1 MFARYYVELPTPVED
16 VERVLLDA
24 PQAWLPGLME
34 LADARRDRLLTDVGF
49 GERIRVGTDAVVE
62 FGQPIRLPSKMILPI
77 RWHAAGHEQRFPT
90 LEADIEVAPLTP
102 STTQL
107 SMSARY
113 TPPMGALGRAV
124 DRALLHRV
132 AEATVKDFVDRV
144 ASTIVGRSLVAEA

>member
-1 MFARYYVELPTPVED
+1 MFARYFVELPTPAED
-16 VERVLLDA
+16 VERALLDA

-34 LADARRDRLLTDVGF
+34 LADAHRDRLLADVGF
-49 GERIRVGTDAVVE
+49 GDRVRIVTDIVVE
-62 FGQPIRLPSKMILPI
+62 FGQPIRVPAKMILPI
-77 RWHAAGHEQRFPT
+77 RWHAAGHEHRFPT
-90 LEADIEVAPLTP
+90 LEADIEVAPMTP

-144 ASTIVGRSLVAEA
+144 ATTIVGLSQMAGA